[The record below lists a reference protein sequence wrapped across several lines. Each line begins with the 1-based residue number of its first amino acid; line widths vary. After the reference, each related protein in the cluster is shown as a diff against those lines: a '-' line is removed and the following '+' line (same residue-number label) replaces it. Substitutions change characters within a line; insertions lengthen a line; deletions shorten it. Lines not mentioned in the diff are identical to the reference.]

1 MTPDSVL
8 ASLREILCE
17 EFELAPE
24 AIVPEARL
32 KEDLDLDSI
41 DAVALAA
48 RLERE
53 TGLLLKEERLRGL
66 RTVQDVV
73 GVVRELLAARGA

>member
-1 MTPDSVL
+1 MTREEVL
-8 ASLREILCE
+8 GRLREILPK

-24 AIVPEARL
+24 AIVPDARL

-48 RLERE
+48 RLEQE
-53 TGLLLKEERLRGL
+53 TGLLLKEERLKRL
-66 RTVQDVV
+66 RTVRDVV
-73 GVVRELLAARGA
+73 DVVYELALQQAG